1 MEHQLIS
8 GSTATR
14 FELAPVHSG
23 SDAIRRHTEE
33 RRHVLDG
40 VNLAVTEGASHQ
52 RVFFPWAKRFVRTF
66 RAVRAGSRTT
76 DRDPGI
82 GASEES

>member
-1 MEHQLIS
+1 MEQKLIS

-14 FELAPVHSG
+14 FELAPVYSG
-23 SDAIRRHTEE
+23 SHAVWGHAEE
-33 RRHVLDG
+33 GRHVLDR

-52 RVFFPWAKRFVRTF
+52 RVFFPWAKRFVRAL
-66 RAVRAGSRTT
+66 RAVRALSRTT
-76 DRDPGI
+76 DRDPEI